1 MNICEIEGEPEMNI
15 CKGCRSIPFWAAV
28 AVCCVAHAYAPG
40 DAFTVPAGE
49 TVTVTDA
56 DIADF
61 NAQASVTFADTAGVL
76 EFNTATPPTVP
87 ISGNGT
93 IRKTSSAAW
102 SLATAQNAFAGTW
115 EFMDGISTV
124 SAKYALGSEDTTSS
138 VCVRSGATLRLSNNT
153 FVFKSRWLHL
163 AGDGYQGNGA
173 LQVAQNSATGNYTMH
188 GIVLDADAKISLTNG
203 AYLYMSYGGSDNNN
217 KLFDL
222 LGHRLTVSCDGGQDS
237 NLIYM
242 LFGTIAGP
250 GQIVITNTV
259 SAGVGGLSPRG
270 VKMVDPSVEIV
281 MCPST
286 RIFVYNHSP
295 TNYFAKLTVEGS
307 NCKLYHEHQSA
318 NTACG
323 AADTH
328 DLWAGEVNLK
338 NETSRLLVGTKKH
351 SGDTADMGY
360 TFGILGPVTG
370 PGSLEIATDNNKYDI
385 YSYNK
390 GRYHLASPLNSYTGE
405 TVFDGSHGAT
415 LLLPCSNNIP
425 VYAKA
430 KSTAPITLAPS
441 GGEHGWDASSIARFA
456 ESLTYT
462 GTDPT
467 RRVVVD
473 AAALPGKAVTF
484 DGLADELAG
493 EVVSGIVGA
502 PGTELTFRSPLGRPL
517 QPQAVSNTVTLTG
530 TETLSVTN
538 FPMFSGRSCG
548 GDIVIDGAK
557 DLRLAAAYPFIVSA
571 AHGAKRVRISNSSF
585 CQALNTVNFTD
596 SNTQMIRI
604 GYCDSAGEYPGD
616 VAVGAGAVI
625 TARVQIAEASFYRG
639 RITQTGGTVAILSCF
654 ADSGHNA
661 ALVRGSQANGYYDL
675 VDGSLAILGGLS
687 LNCWAVNGA
696 GVLRQ
701 RGGTF
706 SVLRHPNTTG
716 TSATEAWLNLAYSDT
731 ARGHY
736 MATGG
741 KAYFSGSVLTDRGVH
756 SRGIM
761 TVGGD
766 AEVLCDTSLMYG
778 YSADAR
784 TILNLNDNGT
794 LTCGGFLSRWTVKDY
809 IGEGTTMGWLP
820 HVIMNANGG
829 RLRVN
834 ADGAT
839 ILGGPAI
846 TDVNSA
852 GRPPL
857 DRIALYAKGL
867 ILDVAGQS
875 QKAYG
880 LITPATGKG
889 VAAIPWTRHEGML
902 VSPWVAIEGDGI
914 GASAIVDVDPE
925 TGDAT
930 GVTVTSPGCDYTWA
944 KATIFESYDS
954 VGRTNR
960 YVTVDCT
967 LAENDG
973 SGGLTVEGTTGTLE
987 LSATN
992 TYRGATVLAGGTLK
1006 LSINNALPVTSTI
1019 VLAGGTLDMN
1029 GKTLAD
1035 GSAMPKNWA
1044 VDMDRVRAG
1053 GTVTNKWNLAFPAG
1067 ATFTVLNADELTATD
1082 RALSTLLYV
1091 DGTVTGAP
1099 AVQGVTDPRWKAAWC
1114 GNRLTL
1120 HYLRGIVIS
1129 FR

>member
-1 MNICEIEGEPEMNI
+1 MKNRVRF
-15 CKGCRSIPFWAAV
+15 RSIPLVAAFS
-28 AVCCVAHAYAPG
+28 VCCVALAYTYTPG
-40 DAFTVPAGE
+40 DAFMVPAGE
-49 TVTVTDA
+49 TITVTDA

-61 NAQASVTFADTAGVL
+61 NAQASVTFADAAGVL
-76 EFNTATPPTVP
+76 VFNTATAPTVP
-87 ISGNGT
+87 ISGSGT
-93 IRKTSSAAW
+93 IRKVSSGTW
-102 SLATAQNAFAGTW
+102 TLATAQSGFTGTW
-115 EFMDGISTV
+115 DFMDGISTV
-124 SAKYALGSEDTTSS
+124 NARYALGSEDSS
-138 VCVRSGATLRLSNNT
+138 SNVCVRSGATLRLNSST
-153 FVFKSRWLHL
+153 FRFKSRPLHL
-163 AGDGYQGNGA
+163 AGEGYQNNGA
-173 LQVAQNSATGNYTMH
+173 LQVAQNTSQESSYAMR
-188 GIVLDADAKISLTNG
+188 GIVLDADAKVSLTNS
-203 AYLYMSYGGSDNNN
+203 AFLNISYGNSGGNS
-217 KLFDL
+217 KLIDL
-222 LGHRLTVSCDGGQDS
+222 LGRRLTVSCDGGVDS
-237 NLIYM
+237 NLIY
-242 LFGTIAGP
+242 LGGGAVAGP

-259 SAGVGGLSPRG
+259 NTGRGGGLAPRG

-281 MCPST
+281 MYRNT
-286 RIFVYNHSP
+286 AVRVVNHSAA
-295 TNYFAKLTVEGS
+295 TNYLAKLTVEGE
-307 NCKLYHEHQSA
+307 NCFLGHEHFAA
-318 NTACG
+318 NIACNS
-323 AADTH
+323 DCSR
-328 DLWAGEVNLK
+328 DLWEGEVNLK
-338 NETSRLLVGTKKH
+338 NETSRLIVGTKNDRD
-351 SGDTADMGY
+351 SADVGKGY

-370 PGSLEIATDNNKYDI
+370 PGSLEIATDLSQYDT

-390 GRYHLASPLNSYTGE
+390 GRYYLACPTNSYTGE

-415 LLLPCSNNIP
+415 LILPCSNNIP

-430 KSTAPITLAPS
+430 KSTTSITLAPS
-441 GGEHGWDASSIARFA
+441 GEEYGWDGTSIARFA
-456 ESLTYT
+456 ESITYT

-473 AAALPGKAVTF
+473 AAALPAKAVTF
-484 DGLADELAG
+484 DGLSDELTG
-493 EVVSGIVGA
+493 DVISGIVGA

-530 TETLSVTN
+530 AATLAVTN
-538 FPMFSGRSCG
+538 FPVVAGRSCG

-557 DLRLAAAYPFIVSA
+557 DIQLAATYPFYVSA
-571 AHGAKRVRISNSSF
+571 AHGAKRVQIVNSTVT
-585 CQALNTVNFTD
+585 QEVNTVNFAD
-596 SNTQMIRI
+596 SSTQTIKI
-604 GYCDSAGEYPGD
+604 GYRDSAGEYPGD
-616 VAVGAGAVI
+616 VAVGSGAVI
-625 TARVQIAEASFYRG
+625 TARVQVAEAGCSRG
-639 RITQTGGTVAILSCF
+639 RVTQTGGTVAILSCF
-654 ADSGHNA
+654 ADSTDDA
-661 ALVRGSQANGYYDL
+661 VLVRGGQANGYYDL
-675 VDGSLAILGGLS
+675 VDGSLAILGVFD
-687 LNCWAVNGA
+687 LNSWGANGA
-696 GVLRQ
+696 GVFRQ

-716 TSATEAWLNLAYSDT
+716 TSATEAWFNLART
-731 ARGHY
+731 EATRGHY

-741 KAYFSGSVLTDRGVH
+741 TAYFSGSVLTDRGVH

-809 IGEGTTMGWLP
+809 IGTDTTMGWLP
-820 HVIMNANGG
+820 HVILNANGG
-829 RLRVN
+829 RLRAN
-834 ADGAT
+834 AGGAT

-857 DRIALYAKGL
+857 DRIALYGKGL
-867 ILDVAGQS
+867 VLDVADQS

-944 KATIFESYDS
+944 KATIFEGYDD

-973 SGGLTVEGTTGTLE
+973 SGGLTVEGTTGTLV

-992 TYRGATVLAGGTLK
+992 TYRGATVLAGGTLQ
-1006 LSINNALPVTSTI
+1006 LDVNNALPVNSTI
-1019 VLAGGTLDMN
+1019 VLAGGKLDMN

-1035 GSAMPKNWA
+1035 GSAMPKSWA
-1044 VDMDRVRAG
+1044 VDIDYVRTH
-1053 GTVTNKWNLAFPAG
+1053 GTVTNNWDLAFPAG
-1067 ATFTVLNADELTATD
+1067 ATFTVLNADELTEAD
-1082 RALSTLLYV
+1082 GKNATLLYV
-1091 DGTVTGAP
+1091 NGTVSGAS
-1099 AVQGVTDPRWKAAWC
+1099 AVHGVTDPRWKAVWC